1 MQQRPIRRGVP
12 REAGTARTA
21 ARRDKWDMA
30 MCSAIVETLGGVI
43 GERREAALDA
53 RTNAHDARKRRIL
66 PNVQVAGR

>member
-1 MQQRPIRRGVP
+1 
-12 REAGTARTA
+12 
-21 ARRDKWDMA
+21 